1 MPEAPSD
8 IDYTVDMGR
17 HETMF
22 RANTPKGEEFLG
34 GGDLTMSNEGCPR
47 SRADGQIVF
56 LTASK
61 TDPAPR
67 YWSKGEVIGYKRARL
82 QQLVQ
87 RRPLNGNPRDAVALE
102 QRKTLTAGNVGA
114 LMMSTERPLPWRSVS
129 EVTAQG
135 GDVLSTPISGPW
147 RNSATGPLRANRRHR
162 VSTPLANFLSENSA
176 FKRKGQSEH
185 NFSCWRAFRRLSTPF
200 LRTLAD
206 E

>member
-1 MPEAPSD
+1 LKWTQYIPFGIEEHAMPEAPSD

-67 YWSKGEVIGYKRARL
+67 YWSKGEVMDTRGH
-82 QQLVQ
+82 
-87 RRPLNGNPRDAVALE
+87 GF
-102 QRKTLTAGNVGA
+102 
-114 LMMSTERPLPWRSVS
+114 
-129 EVTAQG
+129 
-135 GDVLSTPISGPW
+135 
-147 RNSATGPLRANRRHR
+147 NS
-162 VSTPLANFLSENSA
+162 
-176 FKRKGQSEH
+176 
-185 NFSCWRAFRRLSTPF
+185 
-200 LRTLAD
+200 
-206 E
+206 